1 MNYRTLTMD
10 DQDHLHKWRLIL
22 GGKADPDGEVELG
35 GDLQGMSDT
44 LDALYDSEKKGGLGA
59 SVPNVNR
66 WLGDIRRYFPTS
78 VVQIMQRDAL
88 ERLGLARMLLEPE
101 LLASVVPD
109 VHLVGTL
116 LSLAKTLPD
125 RSKETARQLVR
136 QVTDQLEQ
144 RLRQPLL
151 QAIRGSLHRAAR
163 TRRPRP
169 GDIDWNQTI
178 RANLKHYQPNY
189 QTIIPV
195 DLRGYARRQN
205 QLRHLILLIDQSGSM
220 ADSVV
225 HAGVISCV
233 MASLRSVQTQVVAF
247 DTSVT
252 DLTEFLTDPVELL
265 FATQLGGGTYINQA
279 LAYGEQLVTR
289 PRDTIFVLLS
299 DLFEGGNVAEM
310 FRRIARLQASGLQ
323 FICLLA
329 LNNEGAGVYDH
340 QHAQQLHQL
349 GIPAF
354 ACTPDRFPELMAAAI
369 LREDLAHW
377 NPTEAE

>member
-1 MNYRTLTMD
+1 
-10 DQDHLHKWRLIL
+10 
-22 GGKADPDGEVELG
+22 
-35 GDLQGMSDT
+35 
-44 LDALYDSEKKGGLGA
+44 
-59 SVPNVNR
+59 VPNVNR
-66 WLGDIRRYFPTS
+66 WLGDIRRYFPTP

-178 RANLKHYQPNY
+178 RANLKHYQPDY

-220 ADSVV
+220 ADSVD

-265 FATQLGGGTYINQA
+265 FATQLGGGTDINQA

-299 DLFEGGNVAEM
+299 DLFEGGNVSEM
-310 FRRIARLQASGLQ
+310 FRRIARLQATGLQ

-340 QHAQQLHQL
+340 QHAQQLHQM